1 MQDQANAMMHLK
13 QHMTCPASRA
23 QLVAACNSLSD
34 FSEEDKKSFE
44 QKLPEG
50 NYNSADEVIAA
61 LGLQETPAAA

>member
-1 MQDQANAMMHLK
+1 MQDQANAIMHLR
-13 QHMTCPASRA
+13 QHNTYPANKA

-34 FSEEDKKSFE
+34 FSEEDKKAFE

-50 NYNSADEVIAA
+50 NYNSADEVIQA